1 MKIVI
6 LILVLIAII
15 VIFCFK
21 LNVYNSNNTKMS
33 KNKKTDIA
41 NSKPKKKAASNKIA
55 FDSDKFLKIREGMN
69 YNDVKAILG
78 NGEKI
83 KVQKPV
89 DWINGYRWL
98 NADKSYIEVDFRN
111 NIISAKY
118 LSYIDT
124 SMNAKVSQKDF
135 NKLSIGMTYDDVVK
149 ILGPGRLCTEHYGN
163 NHGQAYSW
171 INHDG
176 STISIILQN
185 GKITGKG
192 TSDLN

>member
-1 MKIVI
+1 
-6 LILVLIAII
+6 
-15 VIFCFK
+15 
-21 LNVYNSNNTKMS
+21 MS
-33 KNKKTDIA
+33 KKTDIA
-41 NSKPKKKAASNKIA
+41 NSKPKKKTASNKIT

-78 NGEKI
+78 SGEEI

-89 DWINGYRWL
+89 DWIKGYKWL
-98 NADKSYIEVDFRN
+98 NPDKSYIEIDFRN

-118 LSYIDT
+118 LSLIGT
-124 SMNAKVSQKDF
+124 SMNAKVTKKDF

-149 ILGPGRLCTEHYGN
+149 ILGPGRLYTEHYGN
-163 NHGQAYSW
+163 NHGESYEW
-171 INHDG
+171 VNHDG

-192 TSDLN
+192 TKGFD